1 MRTTI
6 KKTMVLV
13 LIFVTFISSAI
24 ENSKSNKL
32 VSVKRVK
39 VEFRNV
45 KKGQTFII
53 RNENKIIVH
62 KQKIIKLGTF
72 SKVFD
77 LTNLKDGIYTSEV
90 EKDFEISIK
99 KFSVSNGYVTFIKE
113 ESKKI
118 FKPLIRLKGDLLL
131 ISKVSFKEPLNIVL
145 YYEENTIVDE
155 QFEGKDIINRIY
167 KLSKAKKGAYR
178 VVINSDSRLF
188 TKNFTI

>member
-24 ENSKSNKL
+24 ENSKSYKL

-53 RNENKIIVH
+53 RNENKNIVH
-62 KQKIIKLGTF
+62 KQKIVKLGTF

>member
-62 KQKIIKLGTF
+62 KQKIVKLGTF

-118 FKPLIRLKGDLLL
+118 FKPLNRLKGDLLL

-178 VVINSDSRLF
+178 VVVNSDNRLF

>member
-13 LIFVTFISSAI
+13 LIFVTFVSSAI

-62 KQKIIKLGTF
+62 KQKIVKLGTF

-131 ISKVSFKEPLNIVL
+131 ISKISFKEPLNIVL
-145 YYEENTIVDE
+145 YYEENRIVDE

-178 VVINSDSRLF
+178 VVVNSDNRLF

>member
-62 KQKIIKLGTF
+62 KQKIVKLGTF

-131 ISKVSFKEPLNIVL
+131 ISKLSFKEPLNIVL

>member
-62 KQKIIKLGTF
+62 KQKIVKLGTF

-131 ISKVSFKEPLNIVL
+131 ISKLSFKEPLNIVL

-178 VVINSDSRLF
+178 VVVNSDNRLF

>member
-32 VSVKRVK
+32 VSVKRVI
-39 VEFRNV
+39 VEFNNV

-62 KQKIIKLGTF
+62 KQKIVKPGTF

-178 VVINSDSRLF
+178 IVVNSDNRLF

>member
-62 KQKIIKLGTF
+62 KQKIVKLGTF

-90 EKDFEISIK
+90 EKEIGRAH
-99 KFSVSNGYVTFIKE
+99 V
-113 ESKKI
+113 
-118 FKPLIRLKGDLLL
+118 
-131 ISKVSFKEPLNIVL
+131 
-145 YYEENTIVDE
+145 
-155 QFEGKDIINRIY
+155 
-167 KLSKAKKGAYR
+167 
-178 VVINSDSRLF
+178 
-188 TKNFTI
+188 

>member
-24 ENSKSNKL
+24 ENSKSYKL

-53 RNENKIIVH
+53 RNENKNIVH
-62 KQKIIKLGTF
+62 KQKIVKLGTF

-118 FKPLIRLKGDLLL
+118 FKPLIRLTGDLLL

-178 VVINSDSRLF
+178 VVVNSDNRLF

>member
-62 KQKIIKLGTF
+62 KQKIVKLGTF

-178 VVINSDSRLF
+178 VVVNSDNRLF

>member
-45 KKGQTFII
+45 KKGQTFVI

-62 KQKIIKLGTF
+62 KQKIVKLGTF

-131 ISKVSFKEPLNIVL
+131 ISKLSFKEPLKIVL

-155 QFEGKDIINRIY
+155 QFEGKDIVNRIY

-178 VVINSDSRLF
+178 VVVNSDNRLF

>member
-62 KQKIIKLGTF
+62 KQKIVKLGTF

-167 KLSKAKKGAYR
+167 KLSESQKGDYKII
-178 VVINSDSRLF
+178 INSENRIFKKEF
-188 TKNFTI
+188 TL

>member
-53 RNENKIIVH
+53 RNENKNIVH
-62 KQKIIKLGTF
+62 KQKIVKLGTF

-178 VVINSDSRLF
+178 VVVNSDNRLF

>member
-6 KKTMVLV
+6 KKTMVLI
-13 LIFVTFISSAI
+13 LMFATLISSAI

-53 RNENKIIVH
+53 RNENKNIVH
-62 KQKIIKLGTF
+62 KQKIVKLGTF

-113 ESKKI
+113 KSKKI

-178 VVINSDSRLF
+178 VVVNSDNRLF

>member
-62 KQKIIKLGTF
+62 KQKIVKLGTF

-131 ISKVSFKEPLNIVL
+131 ISKLSFKEPLKIVL

-178 VVINSDSRLF
+178 VVVNSDNRLF

>member
-62 KQKIIKLGTF
+62 KQKIVKLGTF

-131 ISKVSFKEPLNIVL
+131 ISKISFKEPLNIVL

-178 VVINSDSRLF
+178 VVVNSDNRLF

>member
-24 ENSKSNKL
+24 ENSKSYKL

-62 KQKIIKLGTF
+62 KQKIVKLGTF

-131 ISKVSFKEPLNIVL
+131 ISKLSFKEPLNIVL

-178 VVINSDSRLF
+178 VVVNSDNRLF

>member
-53 RNENKIIVH
+53 RNENKNIVH
-62 KQKIIKLGTF
+62 KQKIVKLGTF

-145 YYEENTIVDE
+145 YYEENTIVD
-155 QFEGKDIINRIY
+155 
-167 KLSKAKKGAYR
+167 
-178 VVINSDSRLF
+178 
-188 TKNFTI
+188 

>member
-24 ENSKSNKL
+24 ENSKSYKL

-53 RNENKIIVH
+53 RNENKNIVH
-62 KQKIIKLGTF
+62 KQKIVKLGTF

-131 ISKVSFKEPLNIVL
+131 ISKLSFKEPLNIVL

>member
-24 ENSKSNKL
+24 ENSKSYKL

-53 RNENKIIVH
+53 RNENKNIVH
-62 KQKIIKLGTF
+62 KQKIVKLGTF

-178 VVINSDSRLF
+178 VVVNSDNRLF

>member
-53 RNENKIIVH
+53 RNENKNIVH
-62 KQKIIKLGTF
+62 KQKIVKLGTF

-131 ISKVSFKEPLNIVL
+131 ISKLSFKEPLNIVL

-178 VVINSDSRLF
+178 VVVNSDNRLF

>member
-24 ENSKSNKL
+24 ENSKSYKL

-53 RNENKIIVH
+53 RNENKNIVH
-62 KQKIIKLGTF
+62 KQKIVKLGTF

-131 ISKVSFKEPLNIVL
+131 ISKLSFKEPLNIVL

-178 VVINSDSRLF
+178 VVVNSDNRLF

>member
-53 RNENKIIVH
+53 KNENKIIVH
-62 KQKIIKLGTF
+62 KQKIVKLGTF

-118 FKPLIRLKGDLLL
+118 FKHLIRLKGDLLL

-188 TKNFTI
+188 KKNFTI

>member
-24 ENSKSNKL
+24 ENSKSYKL

-53 RNENKIIVH
+53 RNENKNIVH
-62 KQKIIKLGTF
+62 KQKIVKLGTF

-131 ISKVSFKEPLNIVL
+131 ISKISFKEPLNIVL

>member
-62 KQKIIKLGTF
+62 KQKIVKLGTF

-167 KLSKAKKGAYR
+167 KLSKAKKGAYM
-178 VVINSDSRLF
+178 VVVNSDNRLF